1 MNGEILNEKLLQV
14 GVSELRVADLL
25 GTSQKEAREILS
37 SDNVKIDTIKKLSE
51 ALNLPIVFFL
61 DEDNINW
68 SKFRKTKDLGDKVMG
83 LLDSQ
88 GKSYSQLLSYIK
100 KTSNGL
106 KMMFRRDTCNIN
118 VLVKLAEFFN
128 VDVEYFLPKKKTSF
142 SSKEDKDVNEEL
154 IYLRGKVEGYERAFK
169 VLSTIFMN
177 FNQESQKAFLNCKS
191 NVITLE
197 KMVNL

>member
-1 MNGEILNEKLLQV
+1 MKGQVLNAKLLQA
-14 GVSELRVADLL
+14 GVSELRVAELL
-25 GTSQKEAREILS
+25 GISQMKATEILS

-51 ALNLPIVFFL
+51 KLNLPIVFFL
-61 DEDNINW
+61 DEDNVNW
-68 SKFRKTKDLGDKVMG
+68 SKFRKTEDLGDKVMK

-88 GKSYSQLLSYIK
+88 GKSYSQLLSFVK

-106 KMMFRRDTCNIN
+106 KMMFRRDTCNIT
-118 VLVKLAEFFN
+118 VLVKLAEFFD
-128 VDVEYFLPKKKTSF
+128 VDLEYFLPRKKASF
-142 SSKEDKDVNEEL
+142 SSKEDKDVKEEL

-177 FNQESQKAFLNCKS
+177 TSPEGPLAFNNRS
-191 NVITLE
+191 NVLTLE